1 MDVKWSSS
9 GTSVMGPQVRR
20 LKTLKRGREGKE
32 STKKEITLQTVLGVT
47 ASTNTGLASS
57 PVSGILDVVS
67 CVIC

>member
-9 GTSVMGPQVRR
+9 GTSAMGPQVRR

-57 PVSGILDVVS
+57 PSSGI
-67 CVIC
+67 

>member
-32 STKKEITLQTVLGVT
+32 STKEITLQTVLGVT

-57 PVSGILDVVS
+57 PSSGI
-67 CVIC
+67 